1 MFISCILPVAKETIR
16 SQQEGNRREMNAR
29 HFDTGRLGGN
39 PSTII
44 QGDFDGNNLQQYQL
58 SVKETTQEA
67 KWYVIMADE
76 FVAAT

>member
-1 MFISCILPVAKETIR
+1 
-16 SQQEGNRREMNAR
+16 MNAR

-39 PSTII
+39 PSTIT